1 MKPINDDLENWKMD
15 NALCRIYMDGLGLFK
30 FILFLKIYLQPL
42 TPDQLSQK
50 GSDEMNKPKLKK
62 MVWMTVLI
70 SAVIFLLF
78 LSLFTVT
85 QAAGLVDDTVPLV
98 WSLDNKMQ
106 KR

>member
-1 MKPINDDLENWKMD
+1 MPC
-15 NALCRIYMDGLGLFK
+15 AG
-30 FILFLKIYLQPL
+30 FIWTVEIIQVHPL
-42 TPDQLSQK
+42 TPDHLSQK
-50 GSDEMNKPKLKK
+50 GRK